1 MNKQK
6 VLYISDSFIS
16 SAWIFVVDPLPTESN
31 RGWLFDRGVAVII
44 RCVVAAVEQPTITVT
59 KDVII
64 LSPKQLFSHN
74 PLSSG
79 NNQWPV
85 QISFSSFSDG
95 SSARYICE
103 TKFGNGSTVLSRT
116 VTLNTKGTF

>member
-16 SAWIFVVDPLPTESN
+16 SAWIFVVDPLPIKSN
-31 RGWLFDRGVAVII
+31 RGWLFDRGVAVTI

-64 LSPKQLFSHN
+64 SSPQQIFSNN
-74 PLSSG
+74 PSSSG

-85 QISFSSFSDG
+85 QLLFSSFNDG

-103 TKFGNGSTVLSRT
+103 TKFGNGNTVLSRT
-116 VTLNTKGTF
+116 VTLNTKGRF